1 MLPANFSG
9 EPAERMAVRFRSA
22 APVSKV
28 RSLRSGEVNF
38 KAEDQGELELAVPM
52 REVTDV
58 LVVE

>member
-1 MLPANFSG
+1 MGQRTMKSG
-9 EPAERMAVRFRSA
+9 LSFLGA
-22 APVSKV
+22 AGTVPVSKV

-38 KAEDQGELELAVPM
+38 KAEDQGEFELAVPT

>member
-1 MLPANFSG
+1 MKSG
-9 EPAERMAVRFRSA
+9 LSFLGA
-22 APVSKV
+22 AGTVPVSKV

-38 KAEDQGELELAVPM
+38 KAEDQGEFELAVPT